1 MQRPHEWTLEG
12 FQGLVA
18 RLLSQPRQAF
28 VMVLQQT
35 GAPVGC
41 SSFLAI
47 RPEHGG
53 LEIGTTWINGAY
65 HGTYVNPE
73 AKFLMMQH
81 AFEDLGTLRVEYLV
95 RLDNLRSQAAVAK
108 LGAVREG
115 VLRNHTITPDG
126 TLVDYVSYSVIP
138 TDWPR
143 VKQLI
148 NQRLDTFTP
157 R

>member
-1 MQRPHEWTLEG
+1 
-12 FQGLVA
+12 
-18 RLLSQPRQAF
+18 
-28 VMVLQQT
+28 MVLQQSGT
-35 GAPVGC
+35 PVGC

-53 LEIGTTWINGAY
+53 LEIGTTWISRDY
-65 HGTYVNPE
+65 HGTFVNPE

-81 AFEDLGTLRVEYLV
+81 AFEDLGAVRVEYLV
-95 RLDNLRSQAAVAK
+95 RVDNPRSQAAVTK

-138 TDWPR
+138 ADWPQ
-143 VKQLI
+143 VKQRLT
-148 NQRLDTFTP
+148 QRLDAFMP